1 MTRKTLLQ
9 LVTAFETACNS
20 HTMIHTFLYGTEDI
34 VNKDIENKS
43 YLIRLA
49 PEAVSYSG
57 NVSTF
62 SLIIEVWG
70 EVMQDDSDRLV
81 IESEGESI
89 VNDIIISV
97 FRGLIAEGGWE
108 ISVDTNGQIDDT
120 ITATSVV
127 HEKEARLTGWS
138 VSIDI
143 KGFNDLNQ
151 CINPIPET

>member
-9 LVTAFETACNS
+9 LVTAFKTACDS
-20 HTMIHTFLYGTEDI
+20 HTMIHTFLYGTDDI

-49 PEAVSYSG
+49 PESVSYSG

-89 VNDIIISV
+89 VNDII
-97 FRGLIAEGGWE
+97 
-108 ISVDTNGQIDDT
+108 SVDTNGQIDDT

-138 VSIDI
+138 VNIDI